1 MRLLLI
7 HADHFEYETLGKAVK
22 EPEPLQELSRRGGLE
37 NGLVVFCTV
46 EKPDEAEPEKVAENA
61 ASSIEEVL
69 GWLKT
74 HKVMIYPYA
83 HLSGPGGTLG
93 GERLRSEK
101 EPVWLVQ
108 EFYNLGQRPSVI

>member
-46 EKPDEAEPEKVAENA
+46 EKPDEAEPE
-61 ASSIEEVL
+61 
-69 GWLKT
+69 
-74 HKVMIYPYA
+74 
-83 HLSGPGGTLG
+83 
-93 GERLRSEK
+93 RSPRTPPAQSRK
-101 EPVWLVQ
+101 
-108 EFYNLGQRPSVI
+108 F